1 MNDDRG
7 LTSDRAVASESFSE
21 IIATSKDMLIN
32 DALVHSSRAA
42 GPVADAVIA
51 GGHMDEQ
58 GVSCENRRLPPRSA
72 HSVRSW
78 PAISALA
85 LDQRWLFQS
94 SYIR

>member
-1 MNDDRG
+1 
-7 LTSDRAVASESFSE
+7 V
-21 IIATSKDMLIN
+21 
-32 DALVHSSRAA
+32 
-42 GPVADAVIA
+42 
-51 GGHMDEQ
+51 HMDEQ

>member
-42 GPVADAVIA
+42 GPVADAAIA
-51 GGHMDEQ
+51 GG
-58 GVSCENRRLPPRSA
+58 A
-72 HSVRSW
+72 HG
-78 PAISALA
+78 
-85 LDQRWLFQS
+85 
-94 SYIR
+94 